1 MARWVLHRSGSMG
14 GSRMKAAKSALQLC
28 LRSLPEGCTFQVC
41 LPRCVVN
48 RVPASSAHV
57 RVFASTAQIVS
68 FGSRFTKLFP
78 TSKPYNRNTLR
89 AAATHVDDMKANY
102 GGTEIWAPLQDV
114 FSDAADPAMP
124 RQVLLF
130 TDGEVKNTRSV
141 VDLVRREA
149 SKSGVRCFAFGIG
162 NDVSHA
168 LVDGVASSSG
178 GTAEY
183 IHSGE
188 RMDTKV
194 ARQLER
200 AMDPALVNVRAALL
214 HCATRATIAMC
225 RNERAAA
232 CSRFVA
238 HPAAVCWRTGSRGL
252 GRAHA
257 LHGGRHHPQH
267 RPARPPRSARVL
279 LLPPAWRL
287 AGSHRGAAW
296 GPPIRPRVVD
306 PTRGATGC

>member
-1 MARWVLHRSGSMG
+1 MLASQRGQPRACIKC
-14 GSRMKAAKSALQLC
+14 SR
-28 LRSLPEGCTFQVC
+28 
-41 LPRCVVN
+41 VV
-48 RVPASSAHV
+48 
-57 RVFASTAQIVS
+57 ASTAQIVS

-214 HCATRATIAMC
+214 HCATRATITMC
-225 RNERAAA
+225 RRRVFTLCGSPCRCVLAHRLTWTGASSRPSWRAAPPPAPPCPSTTVGA
-232 CSRFVA
+232 CPSSAACVA
-238 HPAAVCWRTGSRGL
+238 TGRQPPWRCVGTSHPAPCRGPYAWRHGVLRMPRRTVARSVTWLAARSTPRWRGAVCETWNS
-252 GRAHA
+252 
-257 LHGGRHHPQH
+257 
-267 RPARPPRSARVL
+267 
-279 LLPPAWRL
+279 
-287 AGSHRGAAW
+287 
-296 GPPIRPRVVD
+296 
-306 PTRGATGC
+306 